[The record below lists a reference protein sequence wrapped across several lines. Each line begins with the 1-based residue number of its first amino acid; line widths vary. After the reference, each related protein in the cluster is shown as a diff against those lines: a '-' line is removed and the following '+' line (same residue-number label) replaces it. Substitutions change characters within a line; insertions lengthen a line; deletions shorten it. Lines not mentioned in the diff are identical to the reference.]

1 MNRTDHY
8 SYTVYADP
16 AMAERFDALRFSG
29 PIGRLIADTQEREI
43 AAFLAPLEGRRILDV
58 GTGTGRAAI
67 ALARRGAI
75 VTGVDASA
83 EMLAVAARRAADA
96 GLDPAAARVTFVR
109 GDAHRLDFP
118 DRSFDAV
125 VCLRVLMHT
134 PDWRASL
141 RELCRVSAGRVVFDY
156 PSLWSAAAL
165 QAAARRVAHVV
176 KPSVEA
182 YRVFAPGAV
191 ARVLAAEGFA
201 VRGEHRQFVLPIA
214 LHKRVNSEAWTQRLE
229 GAMAKAGLM
238 RRFGSPVTIVAE
250 RCAS

>member
-1 MNRTDHY
+1 M
-8 SYTVYADP
+8 
-16 AMAERFDALRFSG
+16 
-29 PIGRLIADTQEREI
+29 
-43 AAFLAPLEGRRILDV
+43 
-58 GTGTGRAAI
+58 
-67 ALARRGAI
+67 
-75 VTGVDASA
+75 
-83 EMLAVAARRAADA
+83 
-96 GLDPAAARVTFVR
+96 
-109 GDAHRLDFP
+109 
-118 DRSFDAV
+118 
-125 VCLRVLMHT
+125 
-134 PDWRASL
+134 
-141 RELCRVSAGRVVFDY
+141 
-156 PSLWSAAAL
+156 
-165 QAAARRVAHVV
+165 V